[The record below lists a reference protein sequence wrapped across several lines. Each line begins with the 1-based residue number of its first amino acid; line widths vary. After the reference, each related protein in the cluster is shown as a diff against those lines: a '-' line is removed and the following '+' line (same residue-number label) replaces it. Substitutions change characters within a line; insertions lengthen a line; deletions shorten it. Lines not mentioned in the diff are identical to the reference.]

1 MTPQEKRKQ
10 TIIKRYGSFSNMLKK
25 RDVRD
30 LILGGYNG
38 GIKKT
43 DKGFSKWD
51 KDELKRFTKKRE
63 RDSKGRFLPKT
74 GAKPGKVRP
83 EDTEEPTTR

>member
-10 TIIKRYGSFSNMLKK
+10 TIIKRYGSFANAMKS

-38 GIKKT
+38 GKAKT
-43 DKGFSKWD
+43 DKGFAKWQPG
-51 KDELKRFTKKRE
+51 ELSRYTKKRQ
-63 RDSKGRFLPKT
+63 RDSRGRFVSKT
-74 GAKPGKVRP
+74 QASLSDK
-83 EDTEEPTTR
+83 DTEE

>member
-10 TIIKRYGSFSNMLKK
+10 TIIKRYGSYSNMLKK

-43 DKGFSKWD
+43 PKGFSKW
-51 KDELKRFTKKRE
+51 EEGQLSEYAKKRE
-63 RDSKGRFLPKT
+63 RDKQGRFIPHTEGQPKNS
-74 GAKPGKVRP
+74 V
-83 EDTEEPTTR
+83 